1 MHAPHTGEKPLE
13 KIKSADTCCLPP
25 CKATPASLPDVL
37 PAGHGWELDGK
48 TSSILW
54 YDKPHTPAHV
64 RSNLLEEDI
73 NNEDEQMH
81 LASSDEDDD

>member
-54 YDKPHTPAHV
+54 YDKHTPAHV